1 MVRLE
6 SVSEEE
12 PREYIDLARSASV
25 LSEMIKTRKM
35 DDGHYF
41 SFRGEPETGSI
52 CDIVVRDQV
61 TLQGALH
68 RFDFS

>member
-1 MVRLE
+1 ME
-6 SVSEEE
+6 G
-12 PREYIDLARSASV
+12 
-25 LSEMIKTRKM
+25 
-35 DDGHYF
+35 GHYL

-68 RFDFS
+68 RFDLEVVYFEHFCFKFWRFSDIS

>member
-12 PREYIDLARSASV
+12 PREYIDLARSAS
-25 LSEMIKTRKM
+25 EMLKTRKM
-35 DDGHYF
+35 DDGHYL